1 MGGRGSNSPSRFLR
15 QKLELHVGAINQPG
29 LIITI
34 VMLFQIHS
42 VNELNH
48 LPSLNALRF
57 RENPLFQG
65 KIYIKQIFFYYIHQV
80 QDTMWQNWFVLSEET
95 TFESRQE
102 LLARLPSLTS
112 LNGSPVSCSDG
123 PFVV

>member
-1 MGGRGSNSPSRFLR
+1 MMS
-15 QKLELHVGAINQPG
+15 
-29 LIITI
+29 
-34 VMLFQIHS
+34 FQIHS

-57 RENPLFQG
+57 KGNPLFQG
-65 KIYIKQIFFYYIHQV
+65 KKQVCFYYIHQL
-80 QDTMWQNWFVLSEET
+80 QDTISQCWFVLSEET

-102 LLARLPSLTS
+102 LLACLPSLTS

-123 PFVV
+123 SFVV

>member
-34 VMLFQIHS
+34 VMLFQIQS

-80 QDTMWQNWFVLSEET
+80 QDTM
-95 TFESRQE
+95 
-102 LLARLPSLTS
+102 
-112 LNGSPVSCSDG
+112 
-123 PFVV
+123 